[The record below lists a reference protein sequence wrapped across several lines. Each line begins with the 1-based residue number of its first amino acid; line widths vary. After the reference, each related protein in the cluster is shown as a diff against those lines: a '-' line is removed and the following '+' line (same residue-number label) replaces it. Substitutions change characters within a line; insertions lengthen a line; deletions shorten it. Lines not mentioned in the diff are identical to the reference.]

1 MLSQRGVNSAS
12 PRDRTLSFGTVKLR
26 KISEMMRCDDDD
38 DEVVND
44 ITRLRQCCT
53 MTVTPTNKWIVE
65 TAREGEDG
73 EAVYYY
79 VISYA

>member
-1 MLSQRGVNSAS
+1 
-12 PRDRTLSFGTVKLR
+12 
-26 KISEMMRCDDDD
+26 MMRCDDDDD

-44 ITRLRQCCT
+44 ITGLRQCCT